1 MAAFNDTEKE
11 KFQEVEIKGHYGL
24 FTDSRMNGSRIPEG
38 LYGYELRHGDDDS
51 YPAALELSVV
61 VNYFGMVLMSDKL
74 ELGENGMI
82 ELSYDDFGFTGEELS
97 ILEYQA
103 NYVEE
108 PHYFSNPSEFI
119 KFMDENDMLF
129 HLKEQ
134 EAEVLMNYMEGHN
147 FLLGEKEGKLFR
159 GDLNYTEGKVYWL
172 EDTIDDVVDAVC
184 EWNNDLLEK
193 AQAEVDNPKDFK
205 DFSEKKEKQDSLLE
219 EEKILDAAFDR
230 TKYGKE
236 LDKIA
241 YALAEEFV
249 KNMGS
254 EGRIDEAVK
263 QLAESVKGSR
273 NFVPDSSEMLKQK
286 KGKAR

>member
-38 LYGYELRHGDDDS
+38 LYCYELRHGDDDS

-205 DFSEKKEKQDSLLE
+205 DFSEKKEKLDSLLE

>member
-11 KFQEVEIKGHYGL
+11 RFQEVEIKGHYGL
-24 FTDSRMNGSRIPEG
+24 FIDSRVDGARIPEG
-38 LYGYELRHGDDDS
+38 LYCYELRHGDDNS
-51 YPAALELSVV
+51 YPAALELSVG

-82 ELSYDDFGFTGEELS
+82 ELSYDDFSFTGEELS

-159 GDLNYTEGKVYWL
+159 GDLSYAEGKVYWM
-172 EDTIDDVVDAVC
+172 EDTIDDVVDVGA
-184 EWNNDLLEK
+184 N
-193 AQAEVDNPKDFK
+193 
-205 DFSEKKEKQDSLLE
+205 
-219 EEKILDAAFDR
+219 
-230 TKYGKE
+230 
-236 LDKIA
+236 
-241 YALAEEFV
+241 
-249 KNMGS
+249 
-254 EGRIDEAVK
+254 
-263 QLAESVKGSR
+263 
-273 NFVPDSSEMLKQK
+273 
-286 KGKAR
+286 